1 MNYLKTIEHE
11 VSRWP
16 HVSLH
21 EHRFGGKEF
30 RFRRAEIGHLHLNG
44 VLDIPFTRRI
54 RDALIEH
61 GLVEVHRYVP
71 DSGWATFRIRSEA
84 DVERGLKL
92 LRLSYVRYL
101 LKTDADP
108 VGLWAQESPALQLPV
123 TIETL
128 LSPQLMS
135 RKQ

>member
-1 MNYLKTIEHE
+1 MKYLEAIEAH

-16 HVSLH
+16 RVSMH
-21 EHRFGGKEF
+21 AHRFGGKEF
-30 RFRRAEIGHLHLNG
+30 RLEQAEIGHLHLNG

-61 GLVEVHRYVP
+61 GLAEVHRYVP
-71 DSGWATFRIRSEA
+71 NSGWATFRIRSEA
-84 DVERGLKL
+84 DVKHGLKL

-101 LKTDADP
+101 LKTAPDP
-108 VGLWAQESPALQLPV
+108 IGLWAQERPDLQLPV

-128 LSPQLMS
+128 LPPQLMS

>member
-1 MNYLKTIEHE
+1 MKYLEAIESYVLGWPR
-11 VSRWP
+11 VSM
-16 HVSLH
+16 HT
-21 EHRFGGKEF
+21 HRFGGKEF
-30 RFRRAEIGHLHLNG
+30 RFERAEIGHLHPNG

-61 GLVEVHRYVP
+61 GLAEVHRYVP
-71 DSGWATFRIRSEA
+71 DSGWTTFRIRSEA
-84 DVERGLKL
+84 DVKHGLKL

-101 LKTDADP
+101 LKTAPDP
-108 VGLWAQESPALQLPV
+108 IGLWAQQSAALQLPV

-128 LSPQLMS
+128 LPPQLMS